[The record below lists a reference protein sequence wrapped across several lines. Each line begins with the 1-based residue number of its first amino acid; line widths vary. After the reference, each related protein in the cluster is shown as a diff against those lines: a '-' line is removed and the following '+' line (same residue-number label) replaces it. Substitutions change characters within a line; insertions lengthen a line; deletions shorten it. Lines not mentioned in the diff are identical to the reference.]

1 MSCSS
6 PQKVVEDASSLVR
19 GLEDDLHISTSKLL
33 ALVDSAEARYGEA
46 YQSQGHMPEQV

>member
-6 PQKVVEDASSLVR
+6 PQQVVEEARSLARV
-19 GLEDDLHISTSKLL
+19 LEDDLHISAAKLSE
-33 ALVDSAEARYGEA
+33 LVDSAEARYGEA

>member
-6 PQKVVEDASSLVR
+6 PQQVVEEARSLARV
-19 GLEDDLHISTSKLL
+19 LEDVLQISASKLSE
-33 ALVDSAEARYGEA
+33 LVDSAEARYGEA